1 MSARYYEY
9 QQWLYDNYTSRGV
22 VTNIT
27 FEKWKEM
34 QSKKENKNK
43 KIKIRKD
50 MKIPFDIKFR
60 PQIESGEYRVETQA
74 GCPVRIVC
82 WDMACELP
90 ILGLVLLNDEKAEE
104 MAVGFT
110 NEGTNLLGEPLYDK
124 LFIVTPEEK
133 LSEFEKACMK
143 LYNEGRDD
151 GLSGDKLSNES
162 VKESAAELLALAIDA
177 RANELSECLQQS
189 KLDID
194 SIPYHLIEFM
204 CNLYTCQNWKEIKE
218 IAEAYTTRVKAAA
231 LKDLPRWRKWKNGA
245 CGNGR
250 GIPLAIV
257 KRGLDGYELVDA
269 LGIQGEQYIM
279 LSDFEKLPGFNE

>member
-1 MSARYYEY
+1 MA
-9 QQWLYDNYTSRGV
+9 
-22 VTNIT
+22 
-27 FEKWKEM
+27 
-34 QSKKENKNK
+34 
-43 KIKIRKD
+43 
-50 MKIPFDIKFR
+50 KIPFDIKYR
-60 PQIESGEYRVETQA
+60 PQIESGEYKVETKGGA
-74 GCPVRIVC
+74 PVHILSFEALGPFPICYQVGDGMDADFPPLPEVC
-82 WDMACELP
+82 FA
-90 ILGLVLLNDEKAEE
+90 N
-104 MAVGFT
+104 
-110 NEGTNLLGEPLYDK
+110 NNGECSYPPNS
-124 LFIVTPEEK
+124 LFIVTPEEE
-133 LSEFEKACMK
+133 LTEFEKAIDA
-143 LYNEGRDD
+143 LY
-151 GLSGDKLSNES
+151 ES
-162 VKESAAELLALAIDA
+162 CGVKELQVKKKAAKLLALAIDA

-279 LSDFEKLPGFNE
+279 LSDLEKLPGFKED